1 MTLSL
6 LLDAILYIVYIDII
20 VYTRMAE
27 RGDSDHNRTSA
38 ESFQKTRHP
47 FRRRAP
53 LLPERSAP
61 PHQAHRRRRRAAP
74 QRQVGPGGSARVR
87 ALREFNK
94 ELLEFIGKI
103 SESIA
108 AQHHR
113 KLGFKSE
120 LGARLPSP
128 LVSRLYK

>member
-1 MTLSL
+1 
-6 LLDAILYIVYIDII
+6 
-20 VYTRMAE
+20 
-27 RGDSDHNRTSA
+27 
-38 ESFQKTRHP
+38 
-47 FRRRAP
+47 
-53 LLPERSAP
+53 
-61 PHQAHRRRRRAAP
+61 
-74 QRQVGPGGSARVR
+74 VGPGGSARVR